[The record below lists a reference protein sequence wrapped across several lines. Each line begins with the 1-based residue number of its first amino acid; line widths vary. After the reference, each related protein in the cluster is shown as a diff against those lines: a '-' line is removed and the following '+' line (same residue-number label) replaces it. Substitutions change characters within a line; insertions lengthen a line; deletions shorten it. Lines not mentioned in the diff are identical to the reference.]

1 MKTFAAT
8 SLALLCCCA
17 AANTVSSV
25 DPEPTTPLPALEAPR
40 AATDGKLCTLHRAD
54 ALGDGAVRIRPGET
68 LCVQLRIVDGRP
80 QPVGLVGAEAG
91 ADALVITASL
101 DNGRT
106 TLTLRNPLG
115 QWLRYQAFMR
125 PAADGQLRY
134 TSSCPV
140 MSNHRLAFEDWPYPI
155 TEFVLTSFEIEP
167 APDGADPPRMSC
179 H

>member
-1 MKTFAAT
+1 MKTIAGT

-17 AANTVSSV
+17 AANGVSPV
-25 DPEPTTPLPALEAPR
+25 DPDPTTVLPALDAAR
-40 AATDGKLCTLHRAD
+40 AAADRPACRLDRAD
-54 ALGDGAVRIRPGET
+54 ALVDGAVRIRPGET
-68 LCVQLRIVDGRP
+68 LCVALRLVDGRP
-80 QPVGLVGAEAG
+80 RPVRLVGVEAG

-106 TLTLRNPLG
+106 MLTLRNPLG

-125 PAADGQLRY
+125 PAADGELRY

-155 TEFVLTSFEIEP
+155 TEFVLTGFEIEP
-167 APDGADPPRMSC
+167 APEGADPVQVSC

>member
-1 MKTFAAT
+1 MKTFAG
-8 SLALLCCCA
+8 
-17 AANTVSSV
+17 
-25 DPEPTTPLPALEAPR
+25 TTPLPALEAPR

-106 TLTLRNPLG
+106 TLTLRNPLR